1 MCNINKF
8 KQLCILM
15 AALFLV
21 SCSAPKV
28 EYYNSSN
35 PEFDFKAF
43 FSGDLKAYGVV
54 QDYKGELTRKLVVSM
69 NARWEGNEGVIEE
82 DFVYDDGETQ
92 KRIWYVTLNDDNSL
106 VGRAD
111 DVLGIATGKSAGSV
125 FHWNYNVAL
134 PYDGSTLEVNFDDWM
149 YLVTQSRLINR
160 TSIVKFGV
168 EVGEVTLVIE
178 KI

>member
-1 MCNINKF
+1 MRNINKF

-28 EYYNSSN
+28 EHYNSST

-43 FSGDLKAYGVV
+43 FSDDLKAYGVV
-54 QDYKGELTRKLVVSM
+54 QDYKGELTRKLVVTM

-111 DVLGIATGKSAGSV
+111 DVLGIATGNSAGSV

>member
-54 QDYKGELTRKLVVSM
+54 QDYKGELTRKLVVTM

-111 DVLGIATGKSAGSV
+111 DVFGIATGKSAGSV

>member
-1 MCNINKF
+1 MRNFNSFTKM
-8 KQLCILM
+8 LIL
-15 AALFLV
+15 ACTLFLV

-28 EYYNSSN
+28 EHYNDSN
-35 PEFDFKAF
+35 PEFDFKSF
-43 FSGDLKAYGVV
+43 FNGKLKAYGVV
-54 QDYKGELTRKLVVSM
+54 QDYKGELTRKLVVEM
-69 NARWEGNEGVIEE
+69 NATWEGNQGVIEE

-92 KRIWYVTLNDDNSL
+92 KRIWYVTLNNDNSL
-106 VGRAD
+106 IGRAD
-111 DVLGIATGKSAGSV
+111 DVLGTATGKSAGSV

-134 PYDGSTLEVNFDDWM
+134 PYDGSALEVNFDDWM

>member
-1 MCNINKF
+1 
-8 KQLCILM
+8 M

-28 EYYNSSN
+28 EHYNSSN

-54 QDYKGELTRKLVVSM
+54 QDYKGELTRKLVVFM

-160 TSIVKFGV
+160 TAIVKFGV

>member
-1 MCNINKF
+1 MNVLNTF
-8 KQLCILM
+8 KTVVIC
-15 AALFLV
+15 LFAVLLI
-21 SCSAPKV
+21 SCSAPNV
-28 EYYNSSN
+28 EHYKNTSPN
-35 PEFDFKAF
+35 FDFKTF
-43 FSGDLKAYGVV
+43 FSGELKAYGVV
-54 QDYKGELTRKLVVSM
+54 QDFKGELTRKLVVDM
-69 NARWEGNEGVIEE
+69 NATWDGNEGVIEE

-92 KRIWYVTLNDDNSL
+92 KRIWKITLNNDNSL
-106 VGRAD
+106 TGTAAD
-111 DVLGIATGKSAGSV
+111 VIGTAKGKSDGSV
-125 FHWNYNVAL
+125 FHWNYDVAL